1 MYRILKERF
10 LVHEYALAPDRGVPM
25 ISLFLNSLDES
36 GARNDGD
43 VTAHSAA
50 VGDFC
55 SYLRTRGDGDRVG
68 LEGIMDLLAEYE
80 SEEGVPK
87 EVNYARQGAANHFR
101 CKSKLFLPKKTK
113 CPKLLH
119 LARSLLATSE
129 SGRVFSFAAEFP
141 SFFRLCPLLFP
152 RKAMAMAGETNKSGG
167 EAEDER
173 ERRRRYDVLAAMN
186 ELAEREPWQLGFGT
200 VSEKA

>member
-1 MYRILKERF
+1 M
-10 LVHEYALAPDRGVPM
+10 
-25 ISLFLNSLDES
+25 
-36 GARNDGD
+36 
-43 VTAHSAA
+43 
-50 VGDFC
+50 
-55 SYLRTRGDGDRVG
+55 
-68 LEGIMDLLAEYE
+68 
-80 SEEGVPK
+80 
-87 EVNYARQGAANHFR
+87 
-101 CKSKLFLPKKTK
+101 
-113 CPKLLH
+113 
-119 LARSLLATSE
+119 
-129 SGRVFSFAAEFP
+129 FSFAAEFP